1 MRIALV
7 THQFLPSYDTG
18 AERLTLNL
26 ANQLTRMGHEAI
38 VVTSADRSN
47 GDAPS
52 YAYDGAWV
60 RTVAAGVSLAD
71 VLREESSDIVH
82 VMHPMRL
89 PQAFEAAE
97 RLDLPVV
104 AHVADFGAVGNN
116 GDGKKLLARAA
127 AVVSPSR
134 WTIERHADEGF
145 DTTAWHHVPWGTD
158 YAVHESR
165 LDPPPCD
172 ELVLGLIGTL
182 LPNDAPHVV
191 AKALRLL
198 PDRPIRLLLYGGSFR
213 EDEYE
218 RELRGIAGDDG
229 RIVFAGSYDHAELP
243 GILAKL
249 SAVVIPSICDENIPM
264 TGLNAIAAR
273 VPLIT
278 ADVGGLGELID
289 DYRCGFTYR
298 ADDPAALAALLAE
311 LCDSRALLDDVRQ
324 TLVLPPCLEEEAWT
338 MEGIYTDCLQNARP

>member
-7 THQFLPSYDTG
+7 THQFFPSYDTG
-18 AERLTLNL
+18 VERLTLNL

-38 VVTSADRSN
+38 VVTSADHSN
-47 GDAPS
+47 GGAPS

-60 RTVAAGVSLAD
+60 RTVAAGVSLVD

-97 RLDLPVV
+97 QLDLPVV
-104 AHVADFGAVGNN
+104 AHVADFGAVGDN
-116 GDGKKLLARAA
+116 GDGKTLLARAA
-127 AVVSPSR
+127 AVVSPFR

-158 YAVHESR
+158 YAIHESR
-165 LDPPPCD
+165 LDLPPGD
-172 ELVLGLIGTL
+172 ELVLGFVGTL
-182 LPNDAPHVV
+182 LPDDGPDVV

-198 PDRPIRLLLYGGSFR
+198 PDRPIRLLRYG
-213 EDEYE
+213 
-218 RELRGIAGDDG
+218 
-229 RIVFAGSYDHAELP
+229 GSYDHAELP
-243 GILAKL
+243 SILAKL
-249 SAVVIPSICDENIPM
+249 SAIVIPSICDENLPT
-264 TGLNAIAAR
+264 TGLDAIAAR

-311 LCDSRALLDDVRQ
+311 LCDNRALLDDVRQ